1 MPFLYPKVFILS
13 SLHFHN
19 IVHYS
24 LSVTTQCFSHN
35 TSFLSEVLCLPVV
48 PIADPVPLIRS
59 SLVAS
64 YPAECTYSGMTWLV
78 KKLVHLN
85 IGCLLH
91 VLILHLVRKRSCDK
105 NAKTF
110 ALSSYFIFSTC
121 VSHCVSLLWL
131 LGNVHICN
139 IVNSQLF
146 CFSYMGFILFHYCDR
161 LVMYTSVTLWNV
173 CRCLCH
179 CRNCTSA
186 YFSEQ
191 TGLVAR
197 RIYLRKCAPARFQAR
212 ASEREPSVQL

>member
-1 MPFLYPKVFILS
+1 MFILS
-13 SLHFHN
+13 SRHFHD

-35 TSFLSEVLCLPVV
+35 TSFLSKVLCSPVV

-64 YPAECTYSGMTWLV
+64 YPADCTYSGMTCLV
-78 KKLVHLN
+78 KRLVHLN

-110 ALSSYFIFSTC
+110 VLSSYFIFPTC
-121 VSHCVSLLWL
+121 VSRCVSLLWL

-139 IVNSQLF
+139 IVECMQMF
-146 CFSYMGFILFHYCDR
+146 
-161 LVMYTSVTLWNV
+161 VTLQELHE
-173 CRCLCH
+173 CLFQ
-179 CRNCTSA
+179 RTDRVGRKA
-186 YFSEQ
+186 YLSE
-191 TGLVAR
+191 
-197 RIYLRKCAPARFQAR
+197 KMCASTF
-212 ASEREPSVQL
+212 PSKSCWAWTFCSTLT